1 MTSTQFKI
9 IKDFMQE
16 KSNEITSSD
25 KRQEITFIK
34 EKICRELISRYSEI
48 DELAKKYIKFKNTGI
63 SGLLATIFGIDVEI
77 MNNILAAMSDYHNRS
92 FKDINGCVTCR
103 VKGIDYF

>member
-1 MTSTQFKI
+1 MNSTQFKI

-16 KSNEITSSD
+16 KSKEITSSD

-63 SGLLATIFGIDVEI
+63 SGLLAAIFAIDVKT
-77 MNNILAAMSDYHNRS
+77 MDNILIAMSDYHNKS

>member
-9 IKDFMQE
+9 IKDFMKE

-48 DELAKKYIKFKNTGI
+48 DELARKHIIFKNTGI
-63 SGLLATIFGIDVEI
+63 SGLLATIFGIDVKT
-77 MNNILAAMSDYHNRS
+77 MDNILIAMSDYHDRS
-92 FKDINGCVTCR
+92 FKDINGCITCR
-103 VKGIDYF
+103 VKGIDFF